1 MIKFANPY
9 QLSFLDFLKE
19 LRPKNTEFS
28 SLNVDLRLREV
39 VGQAIKESPLSR
51 FQIAARMSESLGL
64 EVSKTM
70 IDSWTAESREGIN
83 RFPAC
88 YLPAFCHVVESIE
101 PLRVLADLVGS
112 VVVQGED
119 ALHMELSK
127 VEAEKQ
133 RLCEKEKAIK
143 TILQGMRR
151 EEG

>member
-1 MIKFANPY
+1 MKKNCHPN
-9 QLSFLDFLKE
+9 QLSFFDLLRD

-28 SLNVDLRLREV
+28 LFNIDILLRETIAL
-39 VGQAIKESPLSR
+39 AIKESPLSR
-51 FQIAARMSESLGL
+51 FQIAAKMSEALGI

-88 YLPAFCHVVESIE
+88 YLPTFCHVVESIE

-112 VVVQGED
+112 IVVQGED

-133 RLCEKEKAIK
+133 RLSEKEKAIK
-143 TILQGMRR
+143 TILQGMRK
-151 EEG
+151 

>member
-1 MIKFANPY
+1 MAKNCQTN
-9 QLSFLDFLKE
+9 QLSLLDLLKD
-19 LRPKNTEFS
+19 LRPKNNGFAS
-28 SLNVDLRLREV
+28 FNIDLQLREAISE
-39 VGQAIKESPLSR
+39 AIKGCPHSR
-51 FQIAARMSESLGL
+51 FQIAAKMSELLGV
-64 EVSKTM
+64 EISKSM

-133 RLCEKEKAIK
+133 KLSEKGKAIK
-143 TILQGMRR
+143 TILQGMR
-151 EEG
+151 E

>member
-1 MIKFANPY
+1 MKKNCHPN
-9 QLSFLDFLKE
+9 QLSFFDLLRD

-28 SLNVDLRLREV
+28 LFNIDILLRETIAL
-39 VGQAIKESPLSR
+39 AIKESPLSR
-51 FQIAARMSESLGL
+51 FQIAAKMSEALGI

-88 YLPAFCHVVESIE
+88 YLSAFCHVVESIE

-112 VVVQGED
+112 IVVQGED

-133 RLCEKEKAIK
+133 RLSEKEKAIK
-143 TILQGMRR
+143 TILQGMRK
-151 EEG
+151 

>member
-1 MIKFANPY
+1 LKKNCHPN
-9 QLSFLDFLKE
+9 QLSFFDLLKD

-28 SLNVDLRLREV
+28 SFNIDILLRETIAL
-39 VGQAIKESPLSR
+39 AIKESPLSR
-51 FQIAARMSESLGL
+51 FQIAARMSESLGV

-133 RLCEKEKAIK
+133 RLSEKGKAIK
-143 TILQGMRR
+143 TILQGMRK
-151 EEG
+151 

>member
-1 MIKFANPY
+1 MKKNCSPN
-9 QLSFLDFLKE
+9 QLSFFDLLRD
-19 LRPKNTEFS
+19 LRPQNSGFS
-28 SLNVDLRLREV
+28 SFNIDLLLRETIS
-39 VGQAIKESPLSR
+39 QAIKESPLSR
-51 FQIAARMSESLGL
+51 FQIAAKMSEALGV

-88 YLPAFCHVVESIE
+88 YLPAFCYVVGSIE

-133 RLCEKEKAIK
+133 RLCEKGKAIK

-151 EEG
+151 